1 MPLTET
7 SIQLQGPSPL
17 LPARGS
23 DVRPVIRQ
31 SIGDCGVEVPHVF
44 DTTVLPPNP
53 DKRCRCGKQTW
64 KKAEAEMLELRLKT
78 FPAAQLLTSPF
89 PTAQPRT
96 SPSETEG
103 GPKEKSAALRRR
115 DNQTTGDVIRHP
127 NAAGEQR
134 PPPKN

>member
-1 MPLTET
+1 M
-7 SIQLQGPSPL
+7 
-17 LPARGS
+17 
-23 DVRPVIRQ
+23 IRQ
-31 SIGDCGVEVPHVF
+31 SNNECGVDAPHVF
-44 DTTVLPPNP
+44 DTTALPPHP

-64 KKAEAEMLELRLKT
+64 KKAEQETLAQLRCPKCAAMHYNVHASDLAKGNGEVTCSNCGHVRKLKN

-115 DNQTTGDVIRHP
+115 DNQTTGDVTRHP
-127 NAAGEQR
+127 ND
-134 PPPKN
+134 